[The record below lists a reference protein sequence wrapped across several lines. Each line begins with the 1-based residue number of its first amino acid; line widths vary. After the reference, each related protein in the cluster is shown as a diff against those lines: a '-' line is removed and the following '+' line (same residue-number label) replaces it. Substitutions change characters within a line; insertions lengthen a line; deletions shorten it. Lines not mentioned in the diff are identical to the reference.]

1 MQMYVISNQPKSIGF
16 IIFSI
21 SNHSM
26 NLLRFLISKSFFKQL
41 FFAALC
47 SVFLFLVTYFGLN
60 IITKHN
66 NYQKVPELRG
76 ISLIKLSDILEKE
89 GLRFEIIDS
98 SRYMPSMKPLT
109 VISHIPFAGR
119 EVKKNRKIYLTV
131 NPSGYRKITLPN
143 VIQITKRNA
152 VSLLKSVG
160 FEVGEYTYRDN
171 IGKDM
176 VLEVMHNGKII
187 EPGVLLPKTTK
198 IDLVLGNGK
207 R

>member
-1 MQMYVISNQPKSIGF
+1 MYVISNQPKSIGF

-47 SVFLFLVTYFGLN
+47 SVFLFLVIYFGLK

-66 NYQKVPELRG
+66 NYQKVPDLRG

-98 SRYMPSMKPLT
+98 SRYMPLMKPLT

-143 VIQITKRNA
+143 IIQITKRNA

-176 VLEVMHNGKII
+176 VLEVMHDGKII

>member
-1 MQMYVISNQPKSIGF
+1 MYVISNQPKSIGF

-47 SVFLFLVTYFGLN
+47 SVFLFLVVYFGLN

-66 NYQKVPELRG
+66 DYQKVPELRG
-76 ISLIKLSDILEKE
+76 ISLIKLSDILKKE

-109 VISHIPFAGR
+109 VISHIPFAGKQ
-119 EVKKNRKIYLTV
+119 VKKNRKIYLTV

-143 VIQITKRNA
+143 IIQITKRNA

-160 FEVGEYTYRDN
+160 FEVGECTYRDN

-176 VLEVMHNGKII
+176 VLEVTHDGQII
-187 EPGVLLPKTTK
+187 EPGVLLPKTTI

>member
-1 MQMYVISNQPKSIGF
+1 
-16 IIFSI
+16 
-21 SNHSM
+21 M

-41 FFAALC
+41 FFVALC
-47 SVFLFLVTYFGLN
+47 SVFLFLAIYLGLN
-60 IITKHN
+60 IFTKHN

-76 ISLIKLSDILEKE
+76 ISLKKLSVILEKE

-109 VISHIPFAGR
+109 VISHIPLAGR

-143 VIQITKRNA
+143 IIQITKRNA

-176 VLEVMHNGKII
+176 VLEVMHDDKII

>member
-1 MQMYVISNQPKSIGF
+1 MYVISNQPKSIGF

-119 EVKKNRKIYLTV
+119 EVKRNRKIYLTV

-143 VIQITKRNA
+143 IIQITKRNA

>member
-109 VISHIPFAGR
+109 VISQIPFAGR

-131 NPSGYRKITLPN
+131 NPSGFKKISLPN
-143 VIQITKRNA
+143 IIQITKRNA
-152 VSLLKSVG
+152 ISLLKSVG

>member
-109 VISHIPFAGR
+109 VISQIPFAGR

-143 VIQITKRNA
+143 IIQITKRNA

-176 VLEVMHNGKII
+176 VLEVMHDGKII

>member
-1 MQMYVISNQPKSIGF
+1 MYVISNQPKSIGF

-47 SVFLFLVTYFGLN
+47 SVFLFLVIYFGLK

-143 VIQITKRNA
+143 IIQITKRNA

-176 VLEVMHNGKII
+176 VLEVMHDGEII

>member
-1 MQMYVISNQPKSIGF
+1 MQMYVISNQPKSMGF
-16 IIFSI
+16 YYLSI

-60 IITKHN
+60 II
-66 NYQKVPELRG
+66 
-76 ISLIKLSDILEKE
+76 
-89 GLRFEIIDS
+89 DS
-98 SRYMPSMKPLT
+98 SRYIPSMKPMT

-131 NPSGYRKITLPN
+131 NPSGYKKISLPN
-143 VIQITKRNA
+143 IIQITKRNA
-152 VSLLKSVG
+152 ISLLKSVG
-160 FEVGEYTYRDN
+160 FEVGEYTYKDN

-176 VLEVMHNGKII
+176 VLEVMHNGNKI
-187 EPGVLLPKTTK
+187 EPGVLLPKTTR

>member
-1 MQMYVISNQPKSIGF
+1 MYVISNQPKSIGF

-47 SVFLFLVTYFGLN
+47 SVFLFLVIYFGLN

-131 NPSGYRKITLPN
+131 NPSDYRKITLPN
-143 VIQITKRNA
+143 IIQITKRNA

-176 VLEVMHNGKII
+176 VLEVLHDGKII

>member
-1 MQMYVISNQPKSIGF
+1 MYVISNQPKSIGF

-47 SVFLFLVTYFGLN
+47 SVFLFLVIYFGLK

-109 VISHIPFAGR
+109 VISQIPFAGK

-143 VIQITKRNA
+143 IIQITKRNA

-176 VLEVMHNGKII
+176 VLEVMHDGKII

>member
-1 MQMYVISNQPKSIGF
+1 MYVISNQPKSIGF

-119 EVKKNRKIYLTV
+119 EVKRNRKIYLTV

-143 VIQITKRNA
+143 IIQITKRNA

-160 FEVGEYTYRDN
+160 FEIGEYTYRDN

>member
-1 MQMYVISNQPKSIGF
+1 MYVISNQPKSIGF

-47 SVFLFLVTYFGLN
+47 SVFLFLVIYFGLK

-66 NYQKVPELRG
+66 NYQKVPDLRG

-143 VIQITKRNA
+143 IIQITKRNA

-176 VLEVMHNGKII
+176 VLEVMHDGKII

>member
-1 MQMYVISNQPKSIGF
+1 
-16 IIFSI
+16 
-21 SNHSM
+21 
-26 NLLRFLISKSFFKQL
+26 
-41 FFAALC
+41 
-47 SVFLFLVTYFGLN
+47 
-60 IITKHN
+60 
-66 NYQKVPELRG
+66 
-76 ISLIKLSDILEKE
+76 
-89 GLRFEIIDS
+89 
-98 SRYMPSMKPLT
+98 MKPLT

-143 VIQITKRNA
+143 IIQITKRNA

-160 FEVGEYTYRDN
+160 FEVGEYNYRDN

-176 VLEVMHNGKII
+176 VLEVMHDGKII

>member
-1 MQMYVISNQPKSIGF
+1 MYVISNQPKSIGF

-143 VIQITKRNA
+143 IIQITKRNA

-176 VLEVMHNGKII
+176 VLEVMHDGEII